1 MKKYLNVS
9 VVLLFMVA
17 FTTVFCGCWDYTEM
31 TDLKY
36 LAGMAID
43 RDKGTG
49 DYIVTFEILEA
60 STSSKV
66 IKSDI
71 IEGKGKTIHESLRD
85 AIKKS
90 GKMLQVSHAK
100 MVIVSKDIANEGIIP
115 VIDLINRDVEVRNDM
130 WILISDMDTASEIL
144 SKEKKGDE
152 IISYDIASSISNSNK
167 IGSYLKTEIFKVIA
181 DISNKGL
188 SATIPMIKIDK
199 DNKNLDF
206 DVFGT
211 AIFKGDKMVGKLN
224 EHQTITLSLLK
235 EDELK
240 FVFPMELG
248 KNNTVTLEIMDVNRK
263 IIPKVKEGKIVVD
276 VNIDI
281 DTSLSELA
289 STGINYI
296 SKDEREKLKKQAEK
310 YVENSCKELIEDLQ
324 KDYKSDI
331 IGFGDILKKKKP
343 NEWRKVQ
350 DNWQEAFQN
359 IDTNFRV
366 NINIK
371 YSGITNKNIEVG
383 D

>member
-17 FTTVFCGCWDYTEM
+17 FTTVFCGCWDYIEM
-31 TDLKY
+31 TDVKY

-43 RDKGTG
+43 RDKVT
-49 DYIVTFEILEA
+49 DEYILTFEVLEA
-60 STSSKV
+60 STSSKSISSNIV
-66 IKSDI
+66 
-71 IEGKGKTIHESLRD
+71 EGRGKTIHESLRS
-85 AIKKS
+85 AIGKA

-100 MVIVSKDIANEGIIP
+100 VVIVSADIASEGITP
-115 VIDLINRDVEVRNDM
+115 VLDLIDRDVEVRDDM

-152 IISYDIASSISNSNK
+152 IISYEISSAVANSNK
-167 IGSYLKTEIFKVIA
+167 IGTYLKMETFKVLEA
-181 DISNKGL
+181 VSNKGL
-188 SATIPMIKIDK
+188 SATAPMIKIDK
-199 DNKNLDF
+199 DNKNLNF
-206 DVFGT
+206 HIFGT
-211 AIFKGDKMVGKLN
+211 AIFKADKMVGKLN
-224 EHQTITLSLLK
+224 EDETMILNLLK

-240 FVFPMELG
+240 FVLPMELG
-248 KNNTVTLEIMDVNRK
+248 KNKTITIDIIKGNKK

-343 NEWRKVQ
+343 NEWRKIQ